1 MTKEIIRIENL
12 TYQYAHTDKPALV
25 DINLS
30 INKGEYLA
38 IIGPCGAGKT
48 SLALSLNG
56 IVPHMTVG
64 EMRGKVLVDGIDT
77 TQTQVRDLAHIVGM
91 VFDNPEYQLSQSTVL
106 SEMAIGLENIGIPR
120 DEMLKRIVV
129 ALEIVGLSGL
139 EERSPLALSGGQQQ
153 RLAIAAA
160 LSMYPKVLVLD
171 EPTSNLDPMG
181 KEEVFAVTARLN
193 QEKQMTIVIVEHEV
207 EVIASYADRV
217 IVLDKGQI
225 VNSGNVNDIFS
236 DIDSL
241 DGIGVRSP
249 QVTAIASGLE
259 KKGYHFENLPVTL
272 DGADATFSDWLKQGK
287 ALA

>member
-1 MTKEIIRIENL
+1 MTKEIIQIENL

-30 INKGEYLA
+30 IKKGEYLA

-120 DEMLKRIVV
+120 DEMLKRIAE

-181 KEEVFAVTARLN
+181 KEEVFAVAARLN
-193 QEKQMTIVIVEHEV
+193 QEKQMTVVIVEHEV

>member
-30 INKGEYLA
+30 IKKGEYLA

-120 DEMLKRIVV
+120 DEMLKRIAE

-153 RLAIAAA
+153 RLAIARA
-160 LSMYPKVLVLD
+160 LAMSPSYLLLDEITSALDPELVGEVLD
-171 EPTSNLDPMG
+171 TLKMLADEGMTMITVTHEIPFAREVANRVAFFHEGKIHFPQSGTSTKKIL
-181 KEEVFAVTARLN
+181 
-193 QEKQMTIVIVEHEV
+193 
-207 EVIASYADRV
+207 Y
-217 IVLDKGQI
+217 
-225 VNSGNVNDIFS
+225 
-236 DIDSL
+236 SL
-241 DGIGVRSP
+241 G
-249 QVTAIASGLE
+249 
-259 KKGYHFENLPVTL
+259 F
-272 DGADATFSDWLKQGK
+272 
-287 ALA
+287 